1 MKLLFSRFITC
12 GLVLMFAVT
21 SAIVAQDGMPD
32 RPRSEKLLNELDVVI
47 WSTAG
52 TDRVTVRL
60 RIHNGAAYDPRGKAG
75 TFALLGDIL
84 FPEQGVRDYFREDL
98 DGDVTVEVTY
108 DYVEVTGT
116 ARADEFLTV
125 LETLA
130 PALMNTEITKETT
143 EKLKTKQLAWL
154 DDAGNDPKRAV
165 SKAAA
170 TRLFGE
176 FPYGRPVEGTPET
189 IRSIDFA
196 DLIYVRERFL
206 TADNATLSIVGDV
219 RSDYAYLAAR
229 RLMGGWK
236 KAGTEIPATFRLP
249 EAPLKDTETIYV
261 EGEVGR
267 HGAAAVESFAR
278 KHRLYHAAEILSRVI
293 DARLRMSSADR
304 EGLSAEASNEGFLL
318 KGIFL
323 VATADRSPEATVP
336 GADSRLPARAGL
348 IDWLSLPVTEKEF
361 NEAHAAYFGE
371 LSRTGR
377 DRLRAD
383 VETYGLGSA
392 KDEMAAVRDLKIEDV
407 RAAAK
412 ELLSR
417 TAVEV
422 VMISRPP
429 AVPDVPADPKDPL
442 RRDASEPDLK

>member
-1 MKLLFSRFITC
+1 MKLSISRFITC
-12 GLVLMFAVT
+12 GVVLMFAFS
-21 SAIVAQDGMPD
+21 SAALGQD
-32 RPRSEKLLNELDVVI
+32 RPRFEKLLNDLDVLI

-52 TDRVTVRL
+52 TGRVTVRL
-60 RIHNGAAYDPRGKAG
+60 RIHNGAAYDPQGKAG
-75 TFALLGDIL
+75 TFALVGDIL
-84 FPEQGVRDYFREDL
+84 FPEEGVRDYFREDL
-98 DGDVTVEVTY
+98 DGDLTVEVTY
-108 DYVEVTGT
+108 DFVEVTGT

-143 EKLKTKQLAWL
+143 ETLKAKQLEKLKA
-154 DDAGNDPKRAV
+154 AEADPMRAV
-165 SKAAA
+165 SVAAA
-170 TRLFGE
+170 TRLFGV
-176 FPYGRPVEGTPET
+176 FPYGRPVEGTPDS
-189 IRSIDFA
+189 INSIDFA

-249 EAPLKDTETIYV
+249 EAPPKETETVYV

-278 KHRLYHAAEILSRVI
+278 KHRLYHAAEVLSRIV
-293 DARLRMSSADR
+293 DRRLKMATAER
-304 EGLSAEASNEGFLL
+304 EGLSAETSNDGFLL

-323 VATADRSPEATVP
+323 VETSDLSPQATVP
-336 GADSRLPARAGL
+336 GTDSRLPARSAL
-348 IDWLSLPVTEKEF
+348 TEWLSLPVTDKEF
-361 NEAHAAYFGE
+361 ADAHAAYFAE
-371 LSRTGR
+371 VSEKGR

-383 VETYGLGSA
+383 VETYGLGSTE
-392 KDEMAAVRDLKIEDV
+392 DEIAAVRDLKIEDL
-407 RAAAK
+407 REAAR
-412 ELLSR
+412 ELLAR

-422 VMISRPP
+422 VIISRPP
-429 AVPDVPADPKDPL
+429 AVPDVPEDPKDPL
-442 RRDASEPDLK
+442 RR

>member
-1 MKLLFSRFITC
+1 MKLSISRFITC
-12 GLVLMFAVT
+12 GLVLMFAISST
-21 SAIVAQDGMPD
+21 ASGQD
-32 RPRSEKLLNELDVVI
+32 RPRSEKLLNDLDVLI

-60 RIHNGAAYDPRGKAG
+60 RIHNGAAYDPQGKAG
-75 TFALLGDIL
+75 TFALVGDIL

-98 DGDVTVEVTY
+98 DGDLTVEVTY

-143 EKLKTKQLAWL
+143 ETLKAKQLAKL
-154 DDAGNDPKRAV
+154 KEADHDPKRAV
-165 SKAAA
+165 SLAAA
-170 TRLFGE
+170 TRLFGV
-176 FPYGRPVEGTPET
+176 FPYGRPVEGTPE
-189 IRSIDFA
+189 SVAGIDFA

-236 KAGTEIPATFRLP
+236 KAGTDIPATFRLP
-249 EAPLKDTETIYV
+249 EAPLKETETVFV

-278 KHRLYHAAEILSRVI
+278 KHRLYHAAEVLSRIV
-293 DARLRMSSADR
+293 DRRLKMATADR
-304 EGLSAEASNEGFLL
+304 EGLSAEASNDGFLL
-318 KGIFL
+318 KGMFL
-323 VATADRSPEATVP
+323 VETSDLSPEATVP
-336 GADSRLPARAGL
+336 GSDSRLPARSAL
-348 IDWLSLPVTEKEF
+348 TEWLSLPVTEKEF
-361 NEAHAAYFGE
+361 ADAHAAYFSE
-371 LSRTGR
+371 ISEKGR

-383 VETYGLGSA
+383 VETYTLGSS
-392 KDEMAAVRDLKIEDV
+392 EEEIAAVRDLKIEDV
-407 RAAAK
+407 REAAK
-412 ELLSR
+412 ELLAR

-429 AVPDVPADPKDPL
+429 AIPDIPTDPKDPL
-442 RRDASEPDLK
+442 LR

>member
-1 MKLLFSRFITC
+1 MKLSFSRFITC
-12 GLVLMFAVT
+12 GLVLMFAMV
-21 SAIVAQDGMPD
+21 SSNFGQDGSQV
-32 RPRSEKLLNELDVVI
+32 RPRSEKLLNDLDVLI

-84 FPEQGVRDYFREDL
+84 FPEEGVRDYFREDL
-98 DGDVTVEVTY
+98 EGDLTVEVTY

-143 EKLKTKQLAWL
+143 EKLKEKQLEWL
-154 DDAGNDPKRAV
+154 EEADADPSRAV
-165 SKAAA
+165 AKAAA
-170 TRLFGE
+170 RRLFGE

-189 IRSIDFA
+189 VRNIDFA

-249 EAPLKDTETIYV
+249 EAPPKDTETIYV
-261 EGEVGR
+261 EGETGR
-267 HGAAAVESFAR
+267 HSAAAVESFAR
-278 KHRLYHAAEILSRVI
+278 RHKLYHAAELLSRVI
-293 DARLRMSSADR
+293 DARLKMASADR
-304 EGLSAEASNEGFLL
+304 EGISAEASNDGFLI
-318 KGIFL
+318 KGMFQVVTSDL
-323 VATADRSPEATVP
+323 SSGATVP
-336 GADSRLPARAGL
+336 GTGPRLPARTSL

-361 NEAHAAYFGE
+361 TDAHAAYFGE
-371 LSRTGR
+371 LTRAGR

-383 VETYGLGSA
+383 VETYGLGSSEA
-392 KDEMAAVRDLKIEDV
+392 ELEAVRDLKIEDV
-407 RAAAK
+407 RAAAT

-422 VMISRPP
+422 VIISRPP
-429 AVPDVPADPKDPL
+429 VVPDIPADPKDPL
-442 RRDASEPDLK
+442 RR